1 MNLPIA
7 AFSIHSSEKAF
18 KVQLLQQAT
27 QCGSSTV
34 TMVEKIWFSQL
45 NRTVSYLR
53 HFLSLARRFPPQ
65 RLELACQRALFYGMG
80 TPKVVKHILKKG
92 WDRLPLSPYSNIE
105 GKPIFEFDEDEIDV

>member
-53 HFLSLARRFPPQ
+53 HSLSLSHVDSLPNVWNSLAREHCSTAWELQ
-65 RLELACQRALFYGMG
+65 R
-80 TPKVVKHILKKG
+80 
-92 WDRLPLSPYSNIE
+92 S
-105 GKPIFEFDEDEIDV
+105 